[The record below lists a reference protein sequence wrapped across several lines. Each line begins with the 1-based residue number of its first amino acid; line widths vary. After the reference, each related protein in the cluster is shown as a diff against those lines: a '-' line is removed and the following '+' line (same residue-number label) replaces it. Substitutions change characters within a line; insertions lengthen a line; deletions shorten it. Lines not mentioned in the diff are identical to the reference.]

1 VCVYVCVSAYV
12 LACVCVCVRARTHV
26 RMHVY
31 VLVCVSVSASAC
43 LLASVYF
50 WRNIYP
56 SSYFKTQLSFAV
68 EL

>member
-1 VCVYVCVSAYV
+1 MCVSAYV
-12 LACVCVCVRARTHV
+12 LVCVCVHVCAHV
-26 RMHVY
+26 RVHVY

-43 LLASVYF
+43 LLASVYL